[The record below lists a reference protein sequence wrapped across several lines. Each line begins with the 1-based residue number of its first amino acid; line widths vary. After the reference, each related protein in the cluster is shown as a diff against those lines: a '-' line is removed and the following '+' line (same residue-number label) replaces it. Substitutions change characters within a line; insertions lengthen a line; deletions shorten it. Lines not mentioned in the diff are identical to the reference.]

1 MLEMILAK
9 DIVAFEKYMHSEFI
23 SVSEFEMSTRE
34 DFLEA
39 MQIWFNDQNFDLR
52 SSNLFIIADN
62 PDLHSFQ
69 YEREIDG
76 KRMRITN
83 VALITEKNHG
93 DT

>member
-1 MLEMILAK
+1 MP
-9 DIVAFEKYMHSEFI
+9 
-23 SVSEFEMSTRE
+23 TRE

-52 SSNLFIIADN
+52 SSNLVIIADN

-83 VALITEKNHG
+83 VALIKEKNYG

>member
-23 SVSEFEMSTRE
+23 SVSELEMSTRE

-39 MQIWFNDQNFDLR
+39 MQIQFNDQNFDHR
-52 SSNLFIIADN
+52 SLNLVIIADN

-69 YEREIDG
+69 YKREIDG

-83 VALITEKNHG
+83 VALIKERIYG

>member
-9 DIVAFEKYMHSEFI
+9 DIVAFEKHMHSEFI

-39 MQIWFNDQNFDLR
+39 IQIWFNDQNFDLR
-52 SSNLFIIADN
+52 SSNLVIIADN

-69 YEREIDG
+69 YESEIDG
-76 KRMRITN
+76 KRM
-83 VALITEKNHG
+83 
-93 DT
+93 